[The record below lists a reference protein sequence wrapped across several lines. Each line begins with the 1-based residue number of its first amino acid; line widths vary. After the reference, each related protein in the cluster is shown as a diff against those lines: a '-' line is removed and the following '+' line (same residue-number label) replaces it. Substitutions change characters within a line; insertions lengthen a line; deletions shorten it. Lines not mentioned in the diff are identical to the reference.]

1 MEIKKTIGIFDSGI
15 GGLTVMKEIIKE
27 MPNEDI
33 VYFGDTARVPYGNKS
48 PETIQK
54 FSMQIANFLLE
65 KNIKILVIA
74 CNTATSFS
82 LKTLTENLSIPVIG
96 VINPGSEAAYK
107 ISKNK
112 KIGVIGTKGTIK
124 SNAYE
129 KALHNI
135 DESLKVFSKACPLF
149 VPLVEENWIDK
160 KETYSIAQ
168 EYLKDLQSFN
178 IDTLIL
184 GCTHYPIIKNVIQE
198 VIGNKISIVD
208 SAIETSKVVH
218 NTLEKNNNIETKT
231 KGSYKF
237 FVSDDE
243 QSFLNFGEKILDIK
257 IENEHIEKIT
267 F

>member
-1 MEIKKTIGIFDSGI
+1 MKAGKISKRAIGIFDSGI
-15 GGLTVMKEIIKE
+15 GGLTVAKEIME
-27 MPNEDI
+27 YMPNEDI

-107 ISKNK
+107 ISKTK

-168 EYLKDLQSFN
+168 EYLKDLQ
-178 IDTLIL
+178 
-184 GCTHYPIIKNVIQE
+184 
-198 VIGNKISIVD
+198 
-208 SAIETSKVVH
+208 
-218 NTLEKNNNIETKT
+218 
-231 KGSYKF
+231 
-237 FVSDDE
+237 
-243 QSFLNFGEKILDIK
+243 
-257 IENEHIEKIT
+257 
-267 F
+267 